1 MKKLHHQYIQKFKK
15 MKTFFLSTLIS
26 LNLSGVNPLTKA
38 QPNFP
43 SEGLLKASVSNEKT
57 LKSTPEKV
65 TIYLQG
71 AQVFRLAN
79 INLIKG
85 DNYVVFEGLENN
97 IDPSSIQAG
106 GSGNCIITEVQH
118 VVKYPEAEKIKI
130 SGDAKFQKALKNM
143 NDSITIL
150 DYILEEQQN
159 RKLVLETEKSV
170 LLNYSLYKG
179 TSRKD
184 SILLLKD
191 GLSFLRDKL
200 NNIYSELMKIKK
212 EQAKTQ
218 ELKSN
223 LQARI
228 QVLQIDLNNQTT
240 TSNINEV
247 NKPDYRIALTI
258 NSDFATN
265 VQLKLNYYVSNA
277 GWTPFYDL
285 RTNGADK
292 GISLTYKG
300 NVKQMTGVDWN
311 NVKITLSTGNPKQNF
326 NIPELNQWTIGDYI
340 SMNQDRMNKNKNL
353 SSSNTTMFASPSIS
367 SKGNETYAWST
378 DDVKDEE
385 DISFTYEYTSK
396 DLNMIQAEF
405 EISLPYNIPSDN
417 KNHMVSVSQKELE
430 TQYVYKTVP
439 KIDPTAFLTARISGW
454 EDMNLLPGNATVYF
468 DGTYIGQTYLNTG
481 VVSDTLEL
489 SLGQDKNVVVKRSK
503 SKDKSKEKF
512 LDNDKM
518 YTFAYEIFI
527 RNGNNKAIAIEIID
541 QLPTTKN
548 NKIKIEAEDLDG
560 ANLDENTGK
569 LLWRKTVKAKDN
581 KKITFTYQIKSPK
594 EIPLTFK

>member
-1 MKKLHHQYIQKFKK
+1 M
-15 MKTFFLSTLIS
+15 
-26 LNLSGVNPLTKA
+26 
-38 QPNFP
+38 
-43 SEGLLKASVSNEKT
+43 
-57 LKSTPEKV
+57 
-65 TIYLQG
+65 
-71 AQVFRLAN
+71 
-79 INLIKG
+79 
-85 DNYVVFEGLENN
+85 
-97 IDPSSIQAG
+97 
-106 GSGNCIITEVQH
+106 
-118 VVKYPEAEKIKI
+118 
-130 SGDAKFQKALKNM
+130 
-143 NDSITIL
+143 
-150 DYILEEQQN
+150 
-159 RKLVLETEKSV
+159 
-170 LLNYSLYKG
+170 
-179 TSRKD
+179 
-184 SILLLKD
+184 
-191 GLSFLRDKL
+191 
-200 NNIYSELMKIKK
+200 
-212 EQAKTQ
+212 
-218 ELKSN
+218 
-223 LQARI
+223 
-228 QVLQIDLNNQTT
+228 
-240 TSNINEV
+240 
-247 NKPDYRIALTI
+247 ALTI
-258 NSDFATN
+258 NSDFAAN

-353 SSSNTTMFASPSIS
+353 SNSNTTMFASPSIS

-385 DISFTYEYTSK
+385 DISFTYEYTSR

-548 NKIKIEAEDLDG
+548 NKIKM
-560 ANLDENTGK
+560 
-569 LLWRKTVKAKDN
+569 
-581 KKITFTYQIKSPK
+581 
-594 EIPLTFK
+594 